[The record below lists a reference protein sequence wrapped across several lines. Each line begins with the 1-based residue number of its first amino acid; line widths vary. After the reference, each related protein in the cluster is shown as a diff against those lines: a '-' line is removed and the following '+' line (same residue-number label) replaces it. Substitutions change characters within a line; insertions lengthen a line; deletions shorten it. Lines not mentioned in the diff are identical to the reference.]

1 MARGRAPGIN
11 GSPRSFAA
19 ARKLAATRNGTTAG
33 MTLEAAQE
41 IPRIS
46 LEEKDGVLLLVL
58 AGPWTIHHSET
69 MEQALTGV
77 GVSAA
82 GRIHID
88 LAQLRRLDTAGAW
101 LIHRLRGDL
110 EFHGARVS
118 LQGVRPSFAALI
130 SEIEQHHPP
139 PWAPVRHKLSVFS
152 VLETTG
158 REVVGIGRD
167 ALAILHIVG
176 SLVSVLSGVLVRPR
190 CLRLVSIATQF
201 DRACIG
207 AVPIVMLMSFLI
219 GAIIAQQG
227 GFYLRQFGA
236 EVYVVDLS
244 GVLVLREI
252 GVILTAIMVAG
263 RSGSAFT
270 AEIGSMKMRE
280 EIDAL
285 HVIGLRVTEVLILPR
300 LFALILALPIL
311 TFLSNLA
318 ALFGAGLV
326 SWLYLDM
333 APRVFINLMQQAVT
347 VDTLLVGIVKAPFMA
362 MIIGL
367 VACVEGMKVSGSAES
382 LGHHTTMSVVK
393 AIFMVIVVDGLFAI
407 FFSSIGI

>member
-1 MARGRAPGIN
+1 MNRD
-11 GSPRSFAA
+11 
-19 ARKLAATRNGTTAG
+19 GTTAG
-33 MTLEAAQE
+33 MTVEAAQE

-46 LEEKDGVLLLVL
+46 AKEKDGDLLLVL
-58 AGPWTIHHSET
+58 AGPWTIHHSDIL
-69 MEQALTGV
+69 EQAIDGIGV
-77 GVSAA
+77 PDAR
-82 GRIHID
+82 RIHFD
-88 LAQLRRLDTAGAW
+88 LSQVGRMDTAGAW

-118 LQGVRPSFAALI
+118 LQGVRPSFDALI
-130 SEIEQHHPP
+130 SEVEQHHPT
-139 PWAPVRHKLSVFS
+139 PWAPVRHKLSLFS
-152 VLETTG
+152 ILETTG

-167 ALAILHIVG
+167 SLAILHIVG
-176 SLVSVLSGVLVRPR
+176 SLVSVLSGVFLRPR
-190 CLRLVSIATQF
+190 CLRIVSIATQF

-236 EVYVVDLS
+236 DVYVVDLS

-333 APRVFINLMQQAVT
+333 APRVFINLMQQSVT
-347 VDTLLVGIVKAPFMA
+347 VETLMVGIVKAPFMA
-362 MIIGL
+362 LIIGL

>member
-1 MARGRAPGIN
+1 
-11 GSPRSFAA
+11 
-19 ARKLAATRNGTTAG
+19 

-69 MEQALTGV
+69 MEQALAGV

>member
-1 MARGRAPGIN
+1 
-11 GSPRSFAA
+11 
-19 ARKLAATRNGTTAG
+19 
-33 MTLEAAQE
+33 MTVHAAQD

-46 LEEKDGVLLLVL
+46 VSEREGDCRIVVE
-58 AGPWTIHHSET
+58 GPWTIRNSEA
-69 MEQALTGV
+69 MEQAI
-77 GVSAA
+77 A
-82 GRIHID
+82 GFGLPRQKQVKLD
-88 LAQLRRLDTAGAW
+88 LSQLKGLDTAGAW
-101 LIHRLRGDL
+101 LIHRLQADI
-110 EFHGARVS
+110 EFHGGWVERI
-118 LQGVRPSFAALI
+118 GVRSSYEALI
-130 SEIEQHHPP
+130 GEVEQHHPP
-139 PWAPVRHKLSVFS
+139 TWKPERHPLSLLGI
-152 VLETTG
+152 LEKTG
-158 REVVGIGRD
+158 REVVNIGAD
-167 ALAILHIVG
+167 VKAVLHIVG
-176 SLVSVLSGVLVRPR
+176 SLVSVLSGVFMRPR
-190 CLRLVSIATQF
+190 CLRLVSVATQF

-207 AVPIVMLMSFLI
+207 AVPIVLLMSFLI
-219 GAIIAQQG
+219 GAIISQQG

-236 EVYVVDLS
+236 DIYVVDLA

-300 LFALILALPIL
+300 LFALILALPVL

-326 SWLYLDM
+326 SWFYLDI
-333 APRVFINLMQQAVT
+333 APRVFIDLMQVAVT
-347 VDTLLVGIVKAPFMA
+347 VDTLMVGIIKAPFMA
-362 MIIGL
+362 LIIGL
-367 VACVEGMKVSGSAES
+367 VACVEGMKVAGSAES

>member
-19 ARKLAATRNGTTAG
+19 TGKLAATRNGTTAG

-69 MEQALTGV
+69 MEQALAGV

>member
-1 MARGRAPGIN
+1 
-11 GSPRSFAA
+11 
-19 ARKLAATRNGTTAG
+19 
-33 MTLEAAQE
+33 MTVHAAQD

-46 LEEKDGVLLLVL
+46 VSDREGDCRIVIE
-58 AGPWTIHHSET
+58 GPWTIRNSEA
-69 MEQALTGV
+69 MELAV
-77 GVSAA
+77 GEFAIPRANMVQL
-82 GRIHID
+82 D
-88 LAQLRRLDTAGAW
+88 LSQLKGLDTAGAW
-101 LIHRLRGDL
+101 LIHRLQADI
-110 EFHGARVS
+110 EFQGGRVERT
-118 LQGVRPSFAALI
+118 GVRSSYEALI
-130 SEIEQHHPP
+130 GEVEQHHPP
-139 PWAPVRHKLSVFS
+139 AWKPERHPLSLLGI
-152 VLETTG
+152 LEKTG
-158 REVVGIGRD
+158 REVVDVGGD
-167 ALAILHIVG
+167 VKAVLHIVG
-176 SLVSVLSGVLVRPR
+176 SLVSVLSGVFLRPR
-190 CLRLVSIATQF
+190 SLRLVSVATQF

-207 AVPIVMLMSFLI
+207 AVPIVLLMSFLI
-219 GAIIAQQG
+219 GAIISQQG

-236 EVYVVDLS
+236 DIYVVDLA

-300 LFALILALPIL
+300 LFALILALPVL

-326 SWLYLDM
+326 SWIYLDI
-333 APRVFINLMQQAVT
+333 APRVFIDLMQVAVT
-347 VDTLLVGIVKAPFMA
+347 VDTLMVGIIKAPFMA
-362 MIIGL
+362 LIIGL
-367 VACVEGMKVSGSAES
+367 VACVEGMKVQGSAES